1 MPQGRFR
8 SLEDASTLRQ
18 LVRKLGEGIY
28 ITNGRG
34 EILDANPAFLE
45 IVGAATVEEVRH
57 LRTRDLFVDPS
68 LREREM
74 EILARDGAV
83 REFEFVLRR
92 PDGGERTVLD
102 TCHAVRDPETGEVLF
117 HGVLV
122 DISTRKKVERRVQE
136 ASLRDPLT
144 GCYNRRYL
152 TELPKRLPPLET
164 WAAIVVDVDNFKEL
178 NDKLGHQAGDEALIR
193 VSRFLQQ
200 NARAE
205 DAVVRMGGDEFLL
218 LLLGSSTGSVA
229 EIGQRL
235 LDTAEAQGV
244 PPFSLGWAV
253 RHGTEPLE
261 RTIDHAD
268 RELLQIRL
276 FERRTGEKKVRGMRQ
291 RLVAELLVEEERQ
304 VETIGRPES

>member
-1 MPQGRFR
+1 MSQGRFR
-8 SLEDASTLRQ
+8 SLEDPSTLRQ
-18 LVRKLGEGIY
+18 LVRRLGEGIY
-28 ITNGRG
+28 ITNAQG

-45 IVGAATVEEVRH
+45 ILGVSSVEEAR
-57 LRTRDLFVDPS
+57 RIRARDLFADPS
-68 LREREM
+68 LRIREM
-74 EILARDGAV
+74 EILARDGVV

-102 TCHAVRDPETGEVLF
+102 TCYAVRDPETGEMLN

-122 DISTRKKVERRVQE
+122 DISSRKQIESRFQE

-152 TELPKRLPPLET
+152 KELQKRLTPLET
-164 WAAIVVDVDNFKEL
+164 WGAVVVDVDNFKEL
-178 NDKLGHQAGDEALIR
+178 NDKLGHQAGDEALVK
-193 VSRFLQQ
+193 VSRFLLQ

-218 LLLGSSTGSVA
+218 LLLGSSAGSVA

-235 LDTAEAQGV
+235 LETAEARGV
-244 PPFSLGWAV
+244 PAFSLGWAV
-253 RHGTEPLE
+253 RHGTESLE

-276 FERRTGEKKVRGMRQ
+276 FERRTGEKKGRGMRQ
-291 RLVAELLVEEERQ
+291 RLIAEILVE
-304 VETIGRPES
+304 